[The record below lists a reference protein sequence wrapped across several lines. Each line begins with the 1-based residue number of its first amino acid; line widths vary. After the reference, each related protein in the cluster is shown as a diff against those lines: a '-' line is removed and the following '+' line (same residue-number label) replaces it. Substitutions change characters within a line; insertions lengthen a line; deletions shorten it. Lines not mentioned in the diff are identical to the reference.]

1 MPRFDQVVFAVFDM
15 IDIITSLVR
24 GILGRVIGYVGLS
37 FGFWLLYRAFLSSDL
52 LSGLGFGIC
61 GSLSILVSL
70 YVLIWIRRVSRN
82 WIPSERIN
90 IETEVQDDSLD
101 RSGSRD

>member
-15 IDIITSLVR
+15 MNMITSLVR
-24 GILGRVIGYVGLS
+24 GMLVRVIGYAGLL
-37 FGFWLLYRAFLSSDL
+37 FGFWLLYRAFLSSHL

-61 GSLSILVSL
+61 GSLSILVSS
-70 YVLIWIRRVSRN
+70 YVLVWVRRVSRN